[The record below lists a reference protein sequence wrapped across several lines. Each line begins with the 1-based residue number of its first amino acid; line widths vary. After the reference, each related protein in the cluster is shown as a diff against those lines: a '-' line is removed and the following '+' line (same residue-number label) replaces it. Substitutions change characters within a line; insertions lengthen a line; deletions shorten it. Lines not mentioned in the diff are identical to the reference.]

1 MSGYFP
7 SYVLEVIANNLDV
20 VALYNDW
27 PAHRSADPRDSVT
40 TSIRLN
46 AMTFEEPNVL
56 SVRAKP
62 LPGTAKGEPLPANS
76 LIQVSLFQ
84 MLAPD
89 ELTYLFAHCWR
100 AVHRPLVVDE
110 YVEVARHELSFTK
123 TFGRWRFQD
132 ARPYMP
138 EDRPAVL
145 EALRR
150 VRETLMAREFE
161 AYSDLCGV
169 KLEETARATGR
180 SAAVIRDESVKLL
193 ATFAELDG
201 WDVDPINDDEIVVE
215 SYCHGRLVQ
224 CFRGKERREPLMGYA
239 AGSGP
244 MGFPAIFSRV
254 GERWLPVR

>member
-1 MSGYFP
+1 MSGFFP

-27 PAHRSADPRDSVT
+27 PAHRSDHPRNSIT
-40 TSIRLN
+40 TSMRLN

-56 SVRAKP
+56 SVIAKP
-62 LPGTAKGEPLPANS
+62 LPDIQKGEPLPENA

-89 ELTYLFAHCWR
+89 EMVYLFAHCWR
-100 AVHRPLVVDE
+100 AAHRPLVVDA
-110 YVEVARHELSFTK
+110 YTEVARHQISFTK
-123 TFGRWRFQD
+123 TFGRWGFQD

-145 EALRR
+145 EALHR
-150 VRETLMAREFE
+150 VHGTLLSKNFE
-161 AYSDLCGV
+161 AYGDLCAI
-169 KLEETARATGR
+169 KLEEVARATGR
-180 SAAVIRDESVKLL
+180 SAAVIRDESVKLVGFMGD
-193 ATFAELDG
+193 AAG
-201 WDVDPINDDEIVVE
+201 WDMEPIVDEDIVIE

-224 CFRGKERREPLMGYA
+224 CFRGKQREEPLLGYVG
-239 AGSGP
+239 GSGP
-244 MGFPAIFSRV
+244 MAFPVMFSRV